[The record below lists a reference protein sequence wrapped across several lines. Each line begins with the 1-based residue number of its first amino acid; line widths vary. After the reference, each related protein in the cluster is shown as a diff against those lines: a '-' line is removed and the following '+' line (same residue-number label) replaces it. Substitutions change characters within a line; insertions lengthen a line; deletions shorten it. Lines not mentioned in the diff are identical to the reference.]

1 MRIAGRREVK
11 KAFALVL
18 LMVCLSTLCFASEG
32 DPDQSIRKFQKQNA
46 LVGFGVGSRHQ
57 GDRGNAD
64 LLLGLDITGTALTVS
79 GGLALAGSII
89 VYDGLRAAVGEVSKA
104 DILISAGVL
113 GAGLA
118 TLVVSRILGWNM
130 PLRY

>member
-1 MRIAGRREVK
+1 
-11 KAFALVL
+11 
-18 LMVCLSTLCFASEG
+18 MVCLPTLCFASEG
-32 DPDQSIRKFQKQNA
+32 DQDQSLRKFQIQNA
-46 LVGFGVGSRHQ
+46 FVGFGVGSRHQ

-113 GAGLA
+113 GAGIA
-118 TLVVSRILGWNM
+118 TLLVSRILGWNM